1 MARESFLVPPFVDLD
16 PAGVSVSLF
25 TNSSGEPSVVLHLA
39 IGLSMHVYDPA
50 LLVRLGE
57 VAAHGRDLLT
67 AALTGQ
73 DVLPL
78 NAETVPA

>member
-1 MARESFLVPPFVDLD
+1 MARESFLVPPFIDLD
-16 PAGVSVSLF
+16 AAEVSVSLF
-25 TNSSGEPSVVLHLA
+25 TNSSGESSVVLQLGGGVSVHL
-39 IGLSMHVYDPA
+39 YDEA

-57 VAAHGRDLLT
+57 VAARGRDLLT

-78 NAETVPA
+78 NAAAVPA

>member
-1 MARESFLVPPFVDLD
+1 MARESCLVSPFVDLD
-16 PAGVSVSLF
+16 ADQVWVSLF
-25 TNSSGEPSVVLHLA
+25 TNSSGEASVVLHLA

-50 LLVRLGE
+50 LLVRLSE

-67 AALTGQ
+67 AAVTGQ

-78 NAETVPA
+78 NAEAVPA

>member
-1 MARESFLVPPFVDLD
+1 MPPFVDLD
-16 PAGVSVSLF
+16 AAEVSVSLF
-25 TNSSGEPSVVLHLA
+25 TNSSGESSVVLQL
-39 IGLSMHVYDPA
+39 GSGVSMHVYDPA
-50 LLVRLGE
+50 LLVRLSE

-67 AALTGQ
+67 AAVTGQ

>member
-1 MARESFLVPPFVDLD
+1 MPPFVDLE
-16 PAGVSVSLF
+16 AAEVSVSLF
-25 TNSSGEPSVVLHLA
+25 TNSSGEASVVLQ
-39 IGLSMHVYDPA
+39 LSGGVSVHVYDPA

-57 VAAHGRDLLT
+57 VAARGRDLLS

-78 NAETVPA
+78 NAEAVPA

>member
-1 MARESFLVPPFVDLD
+1 LVPPFVDLE
-16 PAGVSVSLF
+16 AAEVSVSLF
-25 TNSSGEPSVVLHLA
+25 TNSSGEASVVLQ
-39 IGLSMHVYDPA
+39 LSGGVSVHVYDPA

-57 VAAHGRDLLT
+57 VAARGRDLLS

-78 NAETVPA
+78 NAEAVPA

>member
-1 MARESFLVPPFVDLD
+1 MARESCVVPPFVGLD

-25 TNSSGEPSVVLHLA
+25 TNSSGEASVVLQLSG
-39 IGLSMHVYDPA
+39 GLSMHVYDPA

-57 VAAHGRDLLT
+57 VAARGRDLLT

-78 NAETVPA
+78 NAEAVPA

>member
-16 PAGVSVSLF
+16 AAEVSVSLF
-25 TNSSGEPSVVLHLA
+25 TNSSGESSVVLQL
-39 IGLSMHVYDPA
+39 GSGVSMHVYDPA

-57 VAAHGRDLLT
+57 VAARGRDLLT

-78 NAETVPA
+78 HAEAVPA